1 MDMKIIMRKNLFVIK
16 PFSFAGFLVG
26 LLFAP
31 LTVAQN
37 DLPGYLIG
45 PEDVLEISVWREE
58 SLQREVLVRP
68 DGRISFP
75 LIGDLQVAGNTPE
88 KVQSMISAKLKKFIP
103 DPAVTVVV
111 TKIGGY
117 KIYIIGQVKQSGQ
130 YVVGRYLDVVQA
142 LALAGGLTPY
152 AAENKIK
159 IFRRENGRQKIIP
172 FRYEDIKKG
181 KGLEQNII
189 LKSDD
194 LIVVP

>member
-1 MDMKIIMRKNLFVIK
+1 MEIIYRRLLQLKSCIVVASVLMAVV
-16 PFSFAGFLVG
+16 FSSWVS
-26 LLFAP
+26 
-31 LTVAQN
+31 AQN
-37 DLPGYLIG
+37 DLPGYLVG

-75 LIGDLQVAGNTPE
+75 LVGDLQVAGSTPSE
-88 KVQSMISAKLKKFIP
+88 IQSKLSERLKKFIP
-103 DPAVTVVV
+103 DPVVTVVV
-111 TKIGGY
+111 TKVGGY
-117 KIYIIGQVKQSGQ
+117 KIYIIGQVKKSGQ
-130 YVVGRYLDVVQA
+130 YAVGRYLDVVQA

-159 IFRRENGRQKIIP
+159 IFRRENGQQKIIP

-181 KGLEQNII
+181 RGLEQNII

>member
-1 MDMKIIMRKNLFVIK
+1 MEIIYRKLLQVRSYIIV
-16 PFSFAGFLVG
+16 AGVLVG
-26 LLFAP
+26 GLFSSW
-31 LTVAQN
+31 VSAQN
-37 DLPGYLIG
+37 GLQGYLVG
-45 PEDVLEISVWREE
+45 PEDILEISVWREE

-75 LIGDLQVAGNTPE
+75 LVGDLQVAGSTPGE
-88 KVQSMISAKLKKFIP
+88 IQSKLSARLKKFIP
-103 DPAVTVVV
+103 DPVVTVVV

-130 YVVGRYLDVVQA
+130 YAVGRYLDVVQA

-159 IFRRENGRQKIIP
+159 IFRRENGKQKIIP
-172 FRYEDIKKG
+172 FKYEDIKKG
-181 KGLEQNII
+181 RGLEQNII

>member
-1 MDMKIIMRKNLFVIK
+1 MEIMYKNFLKLKSCMIVIGVIIGWM
-16 PFSFAGFLVG
+16 FSPWVS
-26 LLFAP
+26 
-31 LTVAQN
+31 AQN
-37 DLPGYLIG
+37 GSPGYLVG
-45 PEDVLEISVWREE
+45 PEDILEISVWREE

-75 LIGDLQVAGNTPE
+75 LVGDLLVAGSTPSE
-88 KVQSMISAKLKKFIP
+88 IQSKLSDSLKKFIP
-103 DPAVTVVV
+103 EPVVTVVV

-117 KIYIIGQVKQSGQ
+117 KIYIIGQVKKSGQ
-130 YVVGRYLDVVQA
+130 YAVGRYLDVVQA

-159 IFRRENGRQKIIP
+159 IFRRENGQQRIIP
-172 FRYEDIKKG
+172 FKYEDIKKG

>member
-1 MDMKIIMRKNLFVIK
+1 MKSFIVVFGIIINGLFSSWV
-16 PFSFAGFLVG
+16 A
-26 LLFAP
+26 
-31 LTVAQN
+31 AQN
-37 DLPGYLIG
+37 DSPGYLIG

-75 LIGDLQVAGNTPE
+75 LVGDLQVAGITPSE
-88 KVQSMISAKLKKFIP
+88 IQSKLAEKLKKFIP
-103 DPAVTVVV
+103 DPVVTVVV
-111 TKIGGY
+111 TKVGGY

-130 YVVGRYLDVVQA
+130 YAVGRYLDVVQA

-159 IFRRENGRQKIIP
+159 IFRRENGKQKVMQ

-181 KGLEQNII
+181 KGLQQNII

>member
-1 MDMKIIMRKNLFVIK
+1 MKIKYESVPRVKFFIIVIGIMI
-16 PFSFAGFLVG
+16 GG
-26 LLFAP
+26 LLSP
-31 LTVAQN
+31 WVAAQSSSS
-37 DLPGYLIG
+37 GYLVG

-75 LIGDLQVAGNTPE
+75 LVGDLKVAGSTPDE
-88 KVQSMISAKLKKFIP
+88 IQSKLSEGLKKFIP
-103 DPAVTVVV
+103 DPVVTVVL
-111 TKIGGY
+111 TKVGGY
-117 KIYIIGQVKQSGQ
+117 KIYIIGQVKKSGQ
-130 YVVGRYLDVVQA
+130 YAVGRYLDVVQA

-159 IFRRENGRQKIIP
+159 IFRRENGVQKIIP
-172 FRYEDIKKG
+172 FSYENIKKG
-181 KGLEQNII
+181 KGLKQNII